1 MPIST
6 KKTRSIS
13 AREII
18 REYCRDDRRHK
29 ELMGDLRRMIAK
41 IKRLDSN
48 QIAFNAENIHL
59 NSREMSVFSKMLE
72 RYEKNE
78 PVSKIINAKSFWN
91 HEFFVNS
98 DVLDPRPET
107 EIIVEMIL
115 SRFNPKSSLNFLDVG
130 TGSGCLLL
138 SLMSEYPN
146 SRGTGIDISAD
157 AVRVAKYNGKKLGIT
172 SANFSIADWN
182 NFNGSEKF
190 DVVVGNPPYIKTND
204 IPHLEE
210 NVRNYDPLIALDG
223 GMSGLEAYLSIS
235 PLAKKWLK
243 PNGLIFFEIGCN
255 QAESVLKIM
264 KSNGFH
270 IEEVKKDLS
279 GLDRIVAAS
288 VGDYDY

>member
-1 MPIST
+1 
-6 KKTRSIS
+6 
-13 AREII
+13 
-18 REYCRDDRRHK
+18 
-29 ELMGDLRRMIAK
+29 MGDLRRMIAK